1 MGAPALGLSEK
12 QLDLRRTGVGA
23 SEVAAVIGVHPTK
36 SAIDVWMAKQPDAPE
51 SDGGSLAEFGHRVE
65 RILGEAWVDRHGAE
79 GLRIYT
85 PGTLRHPTHDWA
97 LASPDRV
104 VATPGLG
111 RPARA
116 DWKSLLEMKAAFFSD
131 REYGD
136 GADEVPERHLVQVAW
151 QLAVTGLEEGT
162 LVALVRGDYREYP
175 ITRDREL
182 EELLLDQ
189 VGRFWR
195 EHVLAGVPPAVDGS
209 DGWAGYLRRRYPRD
223 AAPLLPATPE
233 ALDLAA
239 KLKEAKAAAKAAGVL
254 EEQLSQALK
263 LAIGDAAGIE
273 GVASWKANRDGQK
286 TDWEA
291 TARQLFARLAGPMNQ
306 QLLDE
311 VIAANTTHKPG
322 ARVLRLLGGTT

>member
-1 MGAPALGLSEK
+1 MPVLLAGSEHHGVAHLDVLRRL
-12 QLDLRRTGVGA
+12 LDLDPENVVTCQRLG
-23 SEVAAVIGVHPTK
+23 
-36 SAIDVWMAKQPDAPE
+36 DLYAKAN
-51 SDGGSLAEFGHRVE
+51 R
-65 RILGEAWVDRHGAE
+65 
-79 GLRIYT
+79 
-85 PGTLRHPTHDWA
+85 
-97 LASPDRV
+97 
-104 VATPGLG
+104 
-111 RPARA
+111 
-116 DWKSLLEMKAAFFSD
+116 
-131 REYGD
+131 
-136 GADEVPERHLVQVAW
+136 
-151 QLAVTGLEEGT
+151 
-162 LVALVRGDYREYP
+162 
-175 ITRDREL
+175 
-182 EELLLDQ
+182 
-189 VGRFWR
+189 
-195 EHVLAGVPPAVDGS
+195 
-209 DGWAGYLRRRYPRD
+209 
-223 AAPLLPATPE
+223 TPE